1 VVIHPSRPGTLTRQ
15 GEALNLVSRLR
26 HPVIREWL
34 IILIILGG
42 LIFAAVGGQWFWR
55 VDQTL
60 YDRAIAL
67 LERPAD
73 PEVVIIGI
81 DEPSLKQLGRW
92 PWPRNIHAT
101 LLDKLTVADARV
113 VVLDIILSE
122 PDRKSPEADGSLA
135 KSIAANGRVVLPIT
149 KDVADRDIFDGRV
162 FGEVLPV
169 AAMAAGAAKLAH
181 IGQTPDADGVLRS
194 VFLRAGAGSA
204 RFDISPLAA
213 LRIADP
219 AKWNEKM
226 ALPGTAP
233 ARSPDSGSIW
243 KNESQ
248 YLIPFAGPPGHF
260 ERVPYIDVL
269 RGDAP
274 ASKFKGRI
282 VFVGATAPSMRDEF
296 PAPVSGNVGP
306 MAGVEVQANVLQ
318 GLREGIDL
326 RLASAA
332 TMTALSMALLLLA
345 MTGYLW
351 LTPRI
356 SLALTAALGLLM
368 LLASA
373 TSFKYM
379 NFWLPPAVPLA
390 ALLLAYPLWS
400 WRKLEATQRYFDAEL
415 ARIAEERI
423 IVPEEIARKIAPAA
437 SANAFVPDVIE
448 SRIATLQAT
457 SQRLR
462 NLNRFVADSLESLP
476 DATLVTDANAR
487 VLLANS
493 SADRLF
499 KARRRGVGRENDPPL
514 EGRDLFELM
523 LPFHK
528 ADARTWRELWVD
540 AYEETQT
547 ISVEARSVAEH
558 EYLVRI
564 APSFS
569 ARGTQTGSI
578 LTLVD
583 VTPLRESERRRDEA
597 LRFLSHDMR
606 SPQAS
611 ILTLLD
617 MYQGDPESISTEKL
631 TQRVGRYAR
640 RTLTLADDFL
650 RLAKAERANVKDF
663 EPLDLAELVQD
674 AADEAWS
681 SAKGKNIRV
690 EVEIA
695 CDEAWMAGDRDL
707 LTRALMNLLS
717 NAIKYSP
724 PNTVVRCAL
733 RVVAGALQVEIADQ
747 GYGIAE
753 TDIPKLFT
761 RFTRLKHDAQPE
773 EAGIGLGL
781 VFVKTVVERHG
792 GNIAVRSRVA
802 ERAGEQGGTTFVVTL
817 PATAQEPAQA

>member
-1 VVIHPSRPGTLTRQ
+1 MILVV
-15 GEALNLVSRLR
+15 
-26 HPVIREWL
+26 L
-34 IILIILGG
+34 IS
-42 LIFAAVGGQWFWR
+42 LIFAAVRGEWFAR

-60 YDRAIAL
+60 YDRAISL

-73 PEVVIIGI
+73 KGLVIVGI
-81 DEPSLKQLGRW
+81 DEASLKQLGRW

-101 LLDKLTVADARV
+101 LIEKLTAAEAKV
-113 VVLDIILSE
+113 VVLDVILSE
-122 PDRKSPEADGSLA
+122 PDRAHPDADVTLA
-135 KSIAANGRVVLPIT
+135 QAIKANGRLVLPIT
-149 KDVADRDIFDGRV
+149 KDVADKDVFEGRV
-162 FGEVLPV
+162 FGEALPV
-169 AAMAAGAAKLAH
+169 AAMAQAAAKLAH

-194 VFLRAGAGSA
+194 VFLRGGAGVA

-219 AKWNEKM
+219 LNWGEKRI
-226 ALPGTAP
+226 LPGRPQTNNPHAQEVW
-233 ARSPDSGSIW
+233 R
-243 KNESQ
+243 NENQ
-248 YLIPFAGPPGHF
+248 YLIPFVGPPGHF

-269 RGDAP
+269 RGDVPP
-274 ASKFKGRI
+274 AKLKGKI
-282 VFVGATAPSMRDEF
+282 VLVGATAPSMRDEF
-296 PAPVSGNVGP
+296 PVPVSGNIGP
-306 MAGVEVQANVLQ
+306 MPGVEVQANVIQ
-318 GLREGIDL
+318 GLKEGFEL
-326 RLASAA
+326 GLATKAVIAGVS
-332 TMTALSMALLLLA
+332 SVLLMLVMWA
-345 MTGYLW
+345 YLW
-351 LTPRI
+351 FTPRI
-356 SLALTAALGLLM
+356 SLALTAGMVALVLIASTLVFKGLH
-368 LLASA
+368 
-373 TSFKYM
+373 
-379 NFWLPPAVPLA
+379 FWLPPAVPLA

-400 WRKLEATQRYFDAEL
+400 WRKLEATQRYFDNEL
-415 ARIAEERI
+415 ARIAQERI
-423 IVPEEIARKIAPAA
+423 IVPEEIALKIAPAA
-437 SANAFVPDVIE
+437 SVKAFIPDVIE
-448 SRIATLQAT
+448 SSISTLQAT

-476 DATLVTDANAR
+476 DATLVTDASGR
-487 VLLANS
+487 ILLANS

-499 KARRRGVGRENDPPL
+499 KARRRGRERGNDPPL

-523 LPFHK
+523 AQFQHT
-528 ADARTWRELWVD
+528 DTRTWRELWVD

-547 ISVEARSVAEH
+547 VSVEAKSADER

-617 MYQGDPESISTEKL
+617 MYQGDPESITTEKL

-650 RLAKAERANVKDF
+650 RLAKAERANAKDF

-681 SAKGKNIRV
+681 SAKGKNIQV
-690 EVEIA
+690 AVDIV
-695 CDEAWMAGDRDL
+695 CDEAWMSGDRDL

-717 NAIKYSP
+717 NAVKYSP
-724 PNTVVRCAL
+724 PDTTVRCAL
-733 RVVAGALQVEIADQ
+733 RAVEGSLQVEIADQ

-753 TDIPKLFT
+753 SDIPRLFT

-781 VFVKTVVERHG
+781 VFVKTVIERHG

-802 ERAGEQGGTTFVVTL
+802 ANESEQGGTTFVLTL
-817 PATAQEPAQA
+817 PAATPDQAPEQTPG